1 MPALFSDQSI
11 GGAQLGA
18 ARCLLLKEQHP
29 ELQYPHTGK
38 GRQHTLKA
46 TNGLGLLK
54 LNLLS
59 APLKAHPSQQQYRC
73 FAVLDKCLQKHYR
86 IIIFHLPTFSAED
99 EVVSDIFHLL
109 SSAY

>member
-1 MPALFSDQSI
+1 MPALFPDQTP
-11 GGAQLGA
+11 GGAQLNA
-18 ARCLLLKEQHP
+18 ARCLLLKEKHSD
-29 ELQYPHTGK
+29 LQYPHTGK

-46 TNGLGLLK
+46 TNGLVLLK

-59 APLKAHPSQQQYRC
+59 VPLKPHPSQQQYRC

-99 EVVSDIFHLL
+99 EVASDIFHLL
-109 SSAY
+109 SSTH